1 MSRKKTSLDN
11 LCGKMILK
19 NIALV
24 ATACVLAGGAVYAQ
38 SSGNF
43 SYGNTGTTH
52 CVLNNNGTGSITGAP
67 SCDQQT
73 GPSCTIDADCA
84 SYPGQLTCFNPTPGI
99 TGAGQCLNSTSGAT
113 CSSDATCTVPG
124 QTCIFPVG
132 GATQGVC
139 GVVQNGICN
148 GSLQAG
154 IKTSGG
160 SGNLFLIRP
169 SAVIG
174 LLTDVAVAKNGTIDI
189 GTSSALAGVDFNV
202 DVKSLSGQPDANVIP
217 SFGITYAS
225 RFVQISTNLFNVL
238 GTLCT
243 TVADPNQVG
252 GATTALGCYI
262 SFNESTVSAH
272 SFDWIA
278 GAPAKDGSGTLAA
291 GNYGITVSWN
301 SSLGNLG
308 LSRSLTCVGPVN
320 LTVQQNKVFSF
331 NTPNSF

>member
-1 MSRKKTSLDN
+1 MKKAIGVFL
-11 LCGKMILK
+11 GI
-19 NIALV
+19 
-24 ATACVLAGGAVYAQ
+24 VLSAAVSFGQ

-52 CVLNNNGTGSITGAP
+52 CVLNNNGTGSITGGQT
-67 SCDQQT
+67 CDQQT
-73 GPSCTIDADCA
+73 GPSCTTTAGCA
-84 SYPGQLTCFNPTPGI
+84 SGLTCFNPTGASE
-99 TGAGQCLNSTSGAT
+99 AGQCLDSSSGGSCTA
-113 CSSDATCTVPG
+113 DADFTVPD
-124 QTCIFPVG
+124 QHCIAPLNI
-132 GATQGVC
+132 C
-139 GVVQNGICN
+139 GKVQNGVCN
-148 GSLQAG
+148 GFLKAG
-154 IKTSGG
+154 IKTNSG
-160 SGNLFLIRP
+160 SGNVFLIRP

-174 LLTDVAVAKNGTIDI
+174 LLTDISVAKSSLLNI

-217 SFGITYAS
+217 AFPVTYAS

-243 TVADPNQVG
+243 TVGTNSFG
-252 GATTALGCYI
+252 GVVDAALGCYI

-278 GAPAKDGSGTLAA
+278 SNLAS
-291 GNYGITVSWN
+291 GNYGITVNWS
-301 SSLGNLG
+301 SSLGNFG
-308 LSRSLTCVGPVN
+308 ISRSLTCVGPVN

>member
-1 MSRKKTSLDN
+1 MKSTKYVFMLLT
-11 LCGKMILK
+11 
-19 NIALV
+19 IALLLSV
-24 ATACVLAGGAVYAQ
+24 GTVYAQ

-52 CVLNNNGTGSITGAP
+52 CVLNNDGTGTINPNGGTVCQS
-67 SCDQQT
+67 QT
-73 GPSCTIDADCA
+73 GPSCTVTADCSTYGA
-84 SYPGQLTCFNPTPGI
+84 GLICVNPTSAP
-99 TGAGQCLNSTSGAT
+99 GAGQCLDSTNGASCT
-113 CSSDATCTVPG
+113 MNTDCTVPG
-124 QTCIFPVG
+124 QSCIKPVG
-132 GATQGVC
+132 GGATGVC
-139 GVVQNGICN
+139 GAVQDNPKACA

-160 SGNLFLIRP
+160 SGNVFVIRP

-174 LLTDVAVAKNGTIDI
+174 LLTDVTVTKNSTIDI

-243 TVADPNQVG
+243 EVTPTGSTNLVG
-252 GATTALGCYI
+252 GVTTAAGCFI

-331 NTPNSF
+331 NTPNVF

>member
-1 MSRKKTSLDN
+1 MSLNLTSLNN
-11 LCGKMILK
+11 LCGKMIMK

-24 ATACVLAGGAVYAQ
+24 ATACVLAGGTVYAQ

-52 CVLNNNGTGSITGAP
+52 CVLNNDGTGSITGG
-67 SCDQQT
+67 SMCSQQT
-73 GPSCTIDADCA
+73 GQSCTATGDC
-84 SYPGQLTCFNPTPGI
+84 GTGLTCVNPTGA
-99 TGAGQCLNSTSGAT
+99 TGAGQCLDSTSGG
-113 CSSDATCTVPG
+113 SCTMDSQCTTPG
-124 QTCIFPVG
+124 QSCIFPVG
-132 GATQGVC
+132 GGATGQC
-139 GVVQNGICN
+139 GVVQKLACA

-174 LLTDVAVAKNGTIDI
+174 LLTDVTVAKNATIDV

-202 DVKSLSGQPDANVIP
+202 KVTSLSNQPPANVIP
-217 SFGITYAS
+217 AFPITYAS

-243 TVADPNQVG
+243 TVANPNQVG
-252 GATTALGCYI
+252 GVTTAVGCYI

-291 GNYGITVSWN
+291 GNYGVTVNWN
-301 SSLGNLG
+301 SSLGNFG
-308 LSRSLTCVGPVN
+308 ISRSLTCVGPVN

>member
-1 MSRKKTSLDN
+1 MSLKKTSLDV
-11 LCGKMILK
+11 LLGKMIM
-19 NIALV
+19 IALV
-24 ATACVLAGGAVYAQ
+24 ATACVLAGGTVYAQ

-52 CVLNNNGTGSITGAP
+52 CVLNNNGTGAITGGQM
-67 SCDQQT
+67 CNQQT
-73 GPSCTIDADCA
+73 GPTCTINADCA
-84 SYPGQLTCFNPTPGI
+84 GYTGGLTCFNPTGA
-99 TGAGQCLNSTSGAT
+99 TGAGQCLNSTNGAT
-113 CSSDATCTVPG
+113 CTSDATCTIPG
-124 QTCIFPVG
+124 QSCIFPVG
-132 GATQGVC
+132 GGAQGVC
-139 GVVQNGICN
+139 GVGFQDGLCG

-174 LLTDVAVAKNGTIDI
+174 LLTDVTVGKNGTIDV

-202 DVKSLSGQPDANVIP
+202 DVKSLSNQPQANVIP
-217 SFGITYAS
+217 AFPITYAS

-243 TVADPNQVG
+243 VVANPNQVG
-252 GATTALGCYI
+252 GVTDAVGCYI

-291 GNYGITVSWN
+291 GNYGVTVSWS
-301 SSLGNLG
+301 SSLGNTG
-308 LSRSLTCVGPVN
+308 ISRSLTCVGPVN

-331 NTPNSF
+331 NTPNQF